1 MLLNKR
7 KENIENSAGL
17 VVLLDPDKVN
27 RLEDKVKMYDELGVD
42 LFFLGSSQPVEANI
56 DFVAKRIKDVTNLP
70 LIIFPGAPNQVTKEA
85 DAVLFLSLLSGRNPD
100 YLINNHVIAAP
111 FIKSI
116 NLEVIPTG
124 YILVESGKKTSV
136 EIASKTAPLA
146 SDDIDNIVNHA
157 IAGEFL
163 GMKCIYLEAGSGALR
178 HVSVN
183 IVKAV
188 KKNIDIPLIVGGG
201 IRDKETIKK
210 LVEAGADF
218 IVIGN
223 HLEKKSEKEG
233 VEILKG
239 FLDAVKKSNE

>member
-1 MLLNKR
+1 MLLKKR
-7 KENIENSAGL
+7 KENANNRAGL
-17 VVLLDPDKVN
+17 VILIDPDKVN
-27 RLEDKVKMYDELGVD
+27 KLDEKIRLYEKLGID
-42 LFFLGSSQPVEANI
+42 LFFLGSSQPIEADINL
-56 DFVAKRIKDVTNLP
+56 VAKQIKGISKLP

-85 DAVLFLSLLSGRNPD
+85 DAVLFLSLISGRNPD

-116 NLEVIPTG
+116 KLEVIPVG

-136 EIASKTAPLA
+136 EIISKTTPL
-146 SDDIDNIVNHA
+146 SSENIENIVNHS

-163 GMKCIYLEAGSGALR
+163 GMKSIYLEAGSGALKN
-178 HVSVN
+178 VSVD

-201 IRDKETIKK
+201 IRDKETVKE
-210 LVEAGADF
+210 LVDAGADF

-223 HLEKKSEKEG
+223 HLEKKSEAEG
-233 VEILKG
+233 LEILKG
-239 FLDAVKKSNE
+239 LLESVKN